1 MKISAFMPTFNR
13 PDFIVKAVEAILA
26 QDYDNFE
33 IIVKD
38 GGDSIEHLLPKDD
51 RIRYI
56 GGRDRGITDAMNQAM
71 AKATGDIFVWAN
83 DDDLIAP
90 GTFRFVIDNIGG
102 HKWLVGRILMGDQ
115 LYGETYN
122 YERLKQNNIVPQPAV
137 YWKRDLYNELGGM
150 CEDQDLTSDYEYWL
164 RIGKKYEPIWT
175 DRVLANYTVHEGQI
189 TQKITGEQL
198 AQAEQTRKK
207 YL

>member
-38 GGDSIEHLLPKDD
+38 GGDSIEHLLPKDA